1 MKVKKKVL
9 PGWSIIHGSMQFFV
23 LITNLISILT
33 EYLHVKMKWA
43 KNRYF
48 GCGYTLH
55 DLSNC
60 QAKVLEARKV
70 FYFVVLFEDYRMMY
84 NSEWLEAFTT

>member
-1 MKVKKKVL
+1 
-9 PGWSIIHGSMQFFV
+9 
-23 LITNLISILT
+23 
-33 EYLHVKMKWA
+33 MKWA

-60 QAKVLEARKV
+60 RAKVLEARKLSHISLQFLKKIV
-70 FYFVVLFEDYRMMY
+70 IKLSISQRKE
-84 NSEWLEAFTT
+84 